1 MARDLPGQGKRAGLI
16 SPLASCSGKDHNH
29 GVSASE
35 VDSSARGLGI
45 ADHGDQPTVI
55 ERCYSGRQYLW
66 RHDLRSGRLHC
77 WNPGGP
83 AQCQSEW
90 SSWGQEDADA
100 TIRSIPAHAWLSSNV
115 SREQLACLI
124 FTNFLHRIAGQNI
137 ANPVAMILCV
147 ALMFRY
153 SLNMESEARRV
164 EDSVRK
170 VLDSGIRTPDLGG
183 TMGTKEVG
191 DAIVAAL

>member
-1 MARDLPGQGKRAGLI
+1 
-16 SPLASCSGKDHNH
+16 
-29 GVSASE
+29 
-35 VDSSARGLGI
+35 
-45 ADHGDQPTVI
+45 
-55 ERCYSGRQYLW
+55 
-66 RHDLRSGRLHC
+66 
-77 WNPGGP
+77 
-83 AQCQSEW
+83 
-90 SSWGQEDADA
+90 
-100 TIRSIPAHAWLSSNV
+100 
-115 SREQLACLI
+115 
-124 FTNFLHRIAGQNI
+124 
-137 ANPVAMILCV
+137 MILCV